1 MRAVTR
7 EHECHSAS
15 LEVEEEDT
23 MVTFIFLFGILAV
36 IAIIGAGVYF
46 SGARRARATVTHD
59 TLGDRPN
66 VGRAT
71 GSGDD

>member
-7 EHECHSAS
+7 EHDRRSAF
-15 LEVEEEDT
+15 LEPEKEDI
-23 MVTFIFLFGILAV
+23 MITFIFLFGILAV

-71 GSGDD
+71 GPGDN